1 MSKKQKQMIKLSTKA
16 FIPKGYTWTVERH
29 EPMKSFDPK
38 SLQLHFEPEQ
48 EKGYIKGEVLAE
60 RMKGKGLNS
69 NVLEYLLKHTELIP
83 EDWKNRY
90 VFFWGTVY
98 RHADGDLCVRYLFWD
113 GGRWGWDY
121 DWLVSDWRS
130 SDPAAVSSEVSS
142 IDIKNK
148 ESKIDVCKEKTIKTD
163 STESIV
169 VSKAGVRLK
178 VTTVT
183 TIMEVEE

>member
-1 MSKKQKQMIKLSTKA
+1 MIKLSTKA

-48 EKGYIKGEVLAE
+48 EKGFIQGEVLAE

-83 EDWKNRY
+83 EDWKNSC

-98 RHADGDLCVRYLFWD
+98 RHAGGFLCVRYLVWN
-113 GGRWGWDY
+113 GGRWVWHYFWLGRVWD
-121 DWLVSDWRS
+121 SGC
-130 SDPAAVSSEVSS
+130 PAAVSASPLMSW
-142 IDIKNK
+142 
-148 ESKIDVCKEKTIKTD
+148 
-163 STESIV
+163 
-169 VSKAGVRLK
+169 RR
-178 VTTVT
+178 
-183 TIMEVEE
+183 